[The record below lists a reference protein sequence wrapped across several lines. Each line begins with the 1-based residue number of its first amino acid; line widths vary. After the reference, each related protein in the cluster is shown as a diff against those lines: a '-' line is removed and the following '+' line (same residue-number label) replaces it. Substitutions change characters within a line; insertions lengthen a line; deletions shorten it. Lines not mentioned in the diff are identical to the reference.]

1 MFSNNTISHRYYSQY
16 FDNNIFSLS
25 MFLKTA
31 NSITGDDVKLSERLN
46 VPSNRLR
53 GFESGKVGPKDGN
66 DFIGGNYV
74 YALNATTSMPQL
86 FQNLQNLDLS
96 FFFDA
101 ANVWGVDYDSSLSD
115 SSKIR
120 SSVGI
125 AMDLFTPVGPMSF
138 SLTETLT
145 KEDSDITESFRFSI
159 GTTF

>member
-1 MFSNNTISHRYYSQY
+1 M
-16 FDNNIFSLS
+16 L
-25 MFLKTA
+25 LKTT

-74 YALNATTSMPQL
+74 YALNATTTMPQL

-101 ANVWGVDYDSSLSD
+101 ANVWGVDYDSALSD

-125 AMDLFTPVGPMSF
+125 ALDLFTPVGPMSF
-138 SLTETLT
+138 SLAETIT
-145 KEDSDITESFRFSI
+145 QEDSDITENFRFRI

>member
-1 MFSNNTISHRYYSQY
+1 M
-16 FDNNIFSLS
+16 L
-25 MFLKTA
+25 LKTA

-46 VPSNRLR
+46 VPSSRLR

-66 DFIGGNYV
+66 DYIGGNYV

-120 SSVGI
+120 SSLGI
-125 AMDLFTPVGPMSF
+125 ALDFFTPVGPMSF
-138 SLTETLT
+138 SLAETLT